1 MPNKKQISVVLPV
14 YNEENIIEELLSEIE
29 QNVDDKVEFVIVN
42 DGSSDSTYDRVN
54 NYKLKNKGNIKKA
67 ITLSR
72 NYGHQ
77 QALMCGLDNVSEK
90 SDLIIVMDSDFQD
103 DPKDLKELINKINQG
118 YDCVYAVRK
127 KRKEGIMLNLL
138 MKLFYRI
145 QNKLVP
151 IAIPKD
157 AGTFSVF
164 NRQVLCELLKFKE
177 TDIYFPGLRA
187 YVGFKQE
194 GVMLERGQRHHG
206 KSRVGIAGLLD
217 LSIVAILHFSGVPM
231 RIIFLSGFFMMVFC
245 IILSVAVL
253 VMKVTGF
260 TKIPGVTT
268 TLIIMMMLSGVQIMF
283 IGIVGEYIGK
293 MFREVKN
300 RPRWIVKEIIDG

>member
-1 MPNKKQISVVLPV
+1 MVGGYGNMPNKKQISVVLPV

-118 YDCVYAVRK
+118 
-127 KRKEGIMLNLL
+127 
-138 MKLFYRI
+138 
-145 QNKLVP
+145 
-151 IAIPKD
+151 
-157 AGTFSVF
+157 
-164 NRQVLCELLKFKE
+164 
-177 TDIYFPGLRA
+177 
-187 YVGFKQE
+187 
-194 GVMLERGQRHHG
+194 
-206 KSRVGIAGLLD
+206 
-217 LSIVAILHFSGVPM
+217 
-231 RIIFLSGFFMMVFC
+231 
-245 IILSVAVL
+245 
-253 VMKVTGF
+253 
-260 TKIPGVTT
+260 
-268 TLIIMMMLSGVQIMF
+268 
-283 IGIVGEYIGK
+283 
-293 MFREVKN
+293 
-300 RPRWIVKEIIDG
+300 